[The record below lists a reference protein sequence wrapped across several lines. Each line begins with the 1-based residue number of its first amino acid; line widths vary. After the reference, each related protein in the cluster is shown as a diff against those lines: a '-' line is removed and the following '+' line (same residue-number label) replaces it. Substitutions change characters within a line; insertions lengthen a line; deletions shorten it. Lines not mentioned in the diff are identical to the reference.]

1 VSLADGAVR
10 TLAATQP
17 GVLAPIYVSARGD
30 IAFNE
35 GFTGVKVVPA
45 SGGSA
50 RTVIVADNNSTV
62 LPLGFIAA
70 TGELLYEDRTAR
82 SVRAISPDG
91 SGDREVVALT
101 AFIFGV
107 PDRRR
112 DLRLEVFIP
121 AGFVAFGSDGST
133 LIQRLDATSLAPVGE
148 PVVLASTEVRVAAST
163 DGRVMAWQG
172 QPAGFPLR
180 RLFWI
185 GSNGETADVGNPEPY
200 FGIALAPDGQRAA
213 VVTMERDAG
222 NVAAHAW
229 LLDFAR
235 PDLRR
240 RLASMP
246 GRFLRQL
253 QWTSNNTAL
262 FAISHSWGGDEASVI
277 RIATTAATPP
287 EQLRGGFANFVDA
300 AVTGDGRQAVV
311 SYLNFRDDT
320 TELRVVDIHSDDAG
334 RPYLPSVTN
343 GSRPRLSPDG
353 RWLAFRSDDGGNQ
366 VLSVDRFPEP
376 TGPTPVTVGAIDHY
390 WSQDS
395 QRLFYIKGGQLMEVS
410 IAAGG
415 GQVVGEPRTVVALPA
430 GTHTCQPAPD
440 RRFLCLVDL
449 PNEAAQVINV
459 VINKFNREP
468 QP

>member
-1 VSLADGAVR
+1 
-10 TLAATQP
+10 
-17 GVLAPIYVSARGD
+17 
-30 IAFNE
+30 
-35 GFTGVKVVPA
+35 VKVVPA

-133 LIQRLDATSLAPVGE
+133 WIQRLEATSLAPVGE
-148 PVVLASTEVRVAAST
+148 PVVLASTEVRIAASA

-172 QPAGFPLR
+172 QPAGFVLR

-185 GSNGETADVGNPEPY
+185 GSNGETADVGNPQPY

-213 VVTMERDAG
+213 VVILERDAG
-222 NVAAHAW
+222 KIVSHVS

-246 GRFLRQL
+246 ERYLRQL

-262 FAISHSWGGDEASVI
+262 LAISQSVGGDEANVI

-287 EQLRGGFANFVDA
+287 EQLRGGAANFLRA
-300 AVTGDGRQAVV
+300 AFTADGRQAVV
-311 SYLNFRDDT
+311 
-320 TELRVVDIHSDDAG
+320 
-334 RPYLPSVTN
+334 
-343 GSRPRLSPDG
+343 
-353 RWLAFRSDDGGNQ
+353 
-366 VLSVDRFPEP
+366 
-376 TGPTPVTVGAIDHY
+376 
-390 WSQDS
+390 
-395 QRLFYIKGGQLMEVS
+395 
-410 IAAGG
+410 
-415 GQVVGEPRTVVALPA
+415 
-430 GTHTCQPAPD
+430 
-440 RRFLCLVDL
+440 
-449 PNEAAQVINV
+449 
-459 VINKFNREP
+459 
-468 QP
+468 